1 MDELEILKKDWKKS
15 ENTFDQVSETEI
27 YGMLHKRSSSLVKWI
42 LIISIIEFIVL
53 NGFGFFIADKEMDN
67 FEKLH
72 PYLSIIENVNYLI
85 LLGFIFLFYKNYKSI
100 CVLNSSTKLIKDI
113 IKTRKIVNYY
123 IYWNVFISS
132 FLGSFAFIDGFN
144 ASYRQA
150 NPNAE
155 ELSQTGFII
164 IFIFSMLFVVGIVFG
179 FYKLLYGILL
189 NRLNKN
195 YKELQKMDF

>member
-15 ENTFDQVSETEI
+15 ENTFGQVSETEI

-132 FLGSFAFIDGFN
+132 FLGSFAFIDN
-144 ASYRQA
+144 ASYQQA

-164 IFIFSMLFVVGIVFG
+164 IFIFSMLLVVGIVFG

>member
-1 MDELEILKKDWKKS
+1 MDDLDLLKKDWKKQEGSFHQIS
-15 ENTFDQVSETEI
+15 EKEI
-27 YGMLHKRSSSLVKWI
+27 YGMLHKGSSSIVKWI
-42 LIISIIEFIVL
+42 LIISIIEFVVL
-53 NGFGFFIADKEMDN
+53 NGFGFIIADKEIDN

-72 PYLSIIENVNYLI
+72 PYLSIIEKLNYLI
-85 LLGFIFLFYKNYKSI
+85 LLGFIFLFYKNYKTI
-100 CVLNSSTKLIKDI
+100 CVLDSSKKLIKDI

-132 FLGSFAFIDGFN
+132 FFGLFAFIDGFN
-144 ASYRQA
+144 ASYYKT

-164 IFIFSMLFVVGIVFG
+164 IFGFCMLFVIGIIFG

-195 YKELQKMDF
+195 YKELKKMEV

>member
-15 ENTFDQVSETEI
+15 ENTFGQVSETEI

-164 IFIFSMLFVVGIVFG
+164 IFLFSMLFVVGIVFG

>member
-15 ENTFDQVSETEI
+15 ENTFGQVSETEI

>member
-1 MDELEILKKDWKKS
+1 MDELEILKNDWKKK
-15 ENTFDQVSETEI
+15 ENTFDQVSENEI
-27 YGMLHKRSSSLVKWI
+27 YEMLHKRSSSLVKWI

-53 NGFGFFIADKEMDN
+53 NGFGFVIGEKEMDN

-72 PYLSIIENVNYLI
+72 PYLSIIEKINYLI
-85 LLGFIFLFYKNYKSI
+85 LLGFIFLFYKNYKAI
-100 CVLNSSTKLIKDI
+100 CVLNSSKKLIKDI

-164 IFIFSMLFVVGIVFG
+164 IFIFSMLFVIALIFG
-179 FYKLLYGILL
+179 FYKLLYGFLL